1 MQCYQML
8 LLLVGN
14 LEPHPVPAVTE
25 HPSDVPDGLR
35 PLGLGVVP
43 SIDGLA
49 YQLHLAL
56 SLRNRHRGFPQ
67 RPRPGPD
74 CPTKRKKKK
83 KKSQNVGAGFS
94 ARHGVKRVSTLD
106 ALFGKRNNDNGCGAK
121 FDKPWEIN
129 SREGR
134 RTWLVAA
141 SFASLKCMVLF
152 TPPSST
158 CSSTR
163 PSQGG
168 ATLHASLQYMELPTP
183 L

>member
-83 KKSQNVGAGFS
+83 KKA
-94 ARHGVKRVSTLD
+94 
-106 ALFGKRNNDNGCGAK
+106 
-121 FDKPWEIN
+121 
-129 SREGR
+129 
-134 RTWLVAA
+134 RTWGQVSVPGMVSNVSAPLTPCLASGTTITVAER
-141 SFASLKCMVLF
+141 
-152 TPPSST
+152 SST
-158 CSSTR
+158 SH
-163 PSQGG
+163 GK
-168 ATLHASLQYMELPTP
+168 
-183 L
+183 